1 MVFSC
6 RNGSRYPK
14 YNHKFS
20 YHPVI
25 YCKSHQYGYAPILVK
40 FCAIFA
46 QIANM
51 VNTAS
56 AKTCE
61 EGEVL
66 VWAFA
71 HIHR

>member
-1 MVFSC
+1 MVSSC
-6 RNGSRYPK
+6 GNGSRYPK

-25 YCKSHQYGYAPILVK
+25 YCKSHQYGSAQFLVK
-40 FCAIFA
+40 FGVIFT

-51 VNTAS
+51 TDMAN

-61 EGEVL
+61 QGEEL